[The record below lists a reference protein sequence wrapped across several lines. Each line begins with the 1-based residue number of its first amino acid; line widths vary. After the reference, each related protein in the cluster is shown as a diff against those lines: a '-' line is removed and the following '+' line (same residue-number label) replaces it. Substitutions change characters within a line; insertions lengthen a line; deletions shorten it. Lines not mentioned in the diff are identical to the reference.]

1 MRRNPICKMEDGDLL
16 ELYVLLD
23 VFSRV
28 YDDHPDEVAMIM
40 RSASTEYQTDHHI
53 ETELTRSEIME
64 IAKTVLKN
72 PRNAGAK
79 RKYSKECDNQIQEL
93 RSHGMTIRDIS
104 KKMQCSYGYVQ
115 SIVSG

>member
-1 MRRNPICKMEDGDLL
+1 MRRNPICKMEDGDIL

-28 YDDHPDEVAMIM
+28 YDDLPDEVTMIM
-40 RSASTEYQTDHHI
+40 KSVSAEYQADHHI
-53 ETELTRSEIME
+53 KTELSHSEIME
-64 IAKTVLKN
+64 IAKTILRN

-79 RKYSKECDNQIQEL
+79 RKYSLECDKRIQEL
-93 RSHGMTIRDIS
+93 HSHGMNLRDIA
-104 KKMQCSYGYVQ
+104 KQMQCSYGYVQ